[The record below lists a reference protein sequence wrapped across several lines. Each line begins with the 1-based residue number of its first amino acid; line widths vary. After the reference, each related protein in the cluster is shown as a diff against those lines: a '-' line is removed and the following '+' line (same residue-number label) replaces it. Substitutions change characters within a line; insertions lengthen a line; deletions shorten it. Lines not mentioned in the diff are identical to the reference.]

1 MAQIHEEIVAIKLS
15 KLLKDG
21 ETQEIVLDDNM
32 KAALAQLVEQFLN
45 EVDAKLLIEVLDL
58 GA

>member
-1 MAQIHEEIVAIKLS
+1 MAQIHEEVVAIKVS

-21 ETQEIVLDDNM
+21 EQQEIVLNEDM
-32 KAALAQLVEQFLN
+32 KVALAEIVEQFLN

-58 GA
+58 GE

>member
-1 MAQIHEEIVAIKLS
+1 MAQIHEEVVAIKVS

-21 ETQEIVLDDNM
+21 EQQEIVLNEDM
-32 KAALAQLVEQFLN
+32 KAALASLVEQFLN

-58 GA
+58 GE

>member
-1 MAQIHEEIVAIKLS
+1 MAKIHEEIVAIKLS

-21 ETQEIVLDDNM
+21 EVQEIVLNDEM
-32 KAALAQLVEQFLN
+32 KQALGALVEQFLS

>member
-45 EVDAKLLIEVLDL
+45 EVDAKLLIEVIDL

>member
-1 MAQIHEEIVAIKLS
+1 MAQIHEEVVAIKVS

-21 ETQEIVLDDNM
+21 EQQEIVLNEDM
-32 KAALAQLVEQFLN
+32 KTALAQIVEQFLN

-58 GA
+58 GE